1 MAINPIKL
9 VGNWAEGYAMD
20 VHTIRSI
27 YLGEDQYGRPEFDNT
42 RSEIGE
48 LVYQLKYKYKEE
60 VVYDIIKMINPFLR
74 RWKVINNVDLVI
86 PVPPSKKD
94 RKFQPVFLISEKIA
108 ESLNKPIDLE
118 LLEKIDLKQLKNLG
132 PEEKTKA
139 ISGSILKHKKFERN
153 VNILVIDDL
162 YESGSTLRE
171 TCDVLR
177 KDRYVK
183 NIYVLTMTKTKG

>member
-1 MAINPIKL
+1 M
-9 VGNWAEGYAMD
+9 YAMD

-27 YLGEDQYGRPEFDNT
+27 YLGEDKYGRPEFDNT

-132 PEEKTKA
+132 PEEKAKV
-139 ISGSILKHKKFERN
+139 ISGSILKHKEFERN